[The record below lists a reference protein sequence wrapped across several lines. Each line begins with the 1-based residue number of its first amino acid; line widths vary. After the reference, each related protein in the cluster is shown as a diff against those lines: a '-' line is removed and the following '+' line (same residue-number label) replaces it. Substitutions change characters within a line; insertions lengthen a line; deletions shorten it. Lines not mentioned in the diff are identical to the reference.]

1 MSVRFLV
8 DAQLP
13 PALARWLSAQ
23 GHKAEHVLDFAYLQA
38 TDRAIWA
45 RALSTGAT
53 IVTKDRDFV
62 TLRSMDPSGVPVVWV
77 RIGNT
82 MRRALLAAFARVIPD
97 IERALASGETLVEV
111 TE

>member
-1 MSVRFLV
+1 MRFLV

-23 GHKAEHVLDFAYLQA
+23 GHEAEHVLDFGSLQSS
-38 TDRAIWA
+38 DREIWA
-45 RALSTGAT
+45 RAVSTGAT
-53 IVTKDRDFV
+53 ILTKDRDFL
-62 TLRSMDPSGVPVVWV
+62 TLRSLDRSGAPVVWI

-82 MRRALLAAFARVIPD
+82 TRRALLAAFARVLPD
-97 IERALASGETLVEV
+97 IERALAAGETLVEV

>member
-1 MSVRFLV
+1 MHFLV

-23 GHKAEHVLDFAYLQA
+23 GHEAEHVLDFGSLQA
-38 TDRAIWA
+38 SDREIWA

-62 TLRSMDPSGVPVVWV
+62 TLRSLAPSGAPVVWI

-82 MRRALLAAFARVIPD
+82 TRRALLAAFARVLPE
-97 IERALASGETLVEV
+97 IERALAAGETLIEV